1 MSTKTKVLCAQCD
14 MPEQKCGCDKYC
26 CSCESE
32 LNIRLCE
39 EGLYYCADCRQ
50 ACDYKV
56 AE

>member
-1 MSTKTKVLCAQCD
+1 
-14 MPEQKCGCDKYC
+14 MPEQKCGCEKYC
-26 CSCESE
+26 CSCESQ